1 MLLGRGHCSFCCR
14 CADSSPSLLFPWL
27 LLCLCLR
34 AHASGILRVALQI
47 CSHPF
52 SRAACCM
59 CVLLTHYTHAEQP
72 QILQPQTD
80 TDIDTEQQQ
89 QQQIQIRILA
99 SFEMTLAR
107 LASEATAQEIK
118 THKSCALISL
128 PHTHTHVS
136 LGACPRGSPGRRW
149 LNTLTELNLS
159 WGTSKQQQI
168 YRVFFNIISEAA
180 CNMWLDTR

>member
-14 CADSSPSLLFPWL
+14 CADSSSSLPSFS
-27 LLCLCLR
+27 LCLR
-34 AHASGILRVALQI
+34 VHASGILRVALQI
-47 CSHPF
+47 RSHPF

-59 CVLLTHYTHAEQP
+59 CVLLTHYTHAKQP
-72 QILQPQTD
+72 QILYNRRQIQIKIQPK
-80 TDIDTEQQQ
+80 QQQ

-128 PHTHTHVS
+128 PHTQHTHTHRCES
-136 LGACPRGSPGRRW
+136 WCMSSG
-149 LNTLTELNLS
+149 LS
-159 WGTSKQQQI
+159 
-168 YRVFFNIISEAA
+168 RPPLA
-180 CNMWLDTR
+180 